1 MMQCSGDWT
10 NSLARRPMLGDASS
24 ELLAAGFDQP
34 PELRLASTVRL
45 SPSSK
50 GTIGR

>member
-1 MMQCSGDWT
+1 MMQHSGDWT
-10 NSLARRPMLGDASS
+10 NSLARRPMLSDALSA
-24 ELLAAGFDQP
+24 LFAADFDQR
-34 PELRLASTVRL
+34 PERWLASTVRL